1 MDIAQLVALLNQLS
15 TTMESAGT
23 RAGDLRHAVEQLR
36 TAFELTAQGYETS
49 VNVPLRLVAQTV
61 DGRVLE
67 INRVIDVVAQRA
79 GELQLNIENKT
90 GAIAAAIPTLT
101 EALIGPQRNAQLL
114 ADLILGATGHA
125 QNLWRFTE
133 EIGPR
138 QQRVIDERLTTYAQF
153 MLDELRLSEDQVRRA
168 IESFRVEGAE
178 EAFQPAIEFI
188 FGKDG
193 PIAQVALR
201 EASGS
206 PDFGPAMQAIFGP
219 GGALAD
225 AATASAGGA
234 DLEPALQNLEDKIE
248 EGVTEAMEGA
258 GEAAA
263 TAGAQSLSN
272 QISSGVGA
280 LGNVLTSVP
289 QLYTSVTAL
298 GAAWDKPLNSTQDYM
313 NLFSALGAT
322 INQGVQVFQA
332 LQGVMQLATA
342 AQAAFNVVAAMNPIV
357 LIVLAVIA
365 LIAGIV
371 LLIAYWDE
379 VKAALRDNP
388 WLAVA
393 AVMFGLIGIIVVVI
407 AYWDEIK
414 LAVLVAANFISIQ
427 VQRIGAFFMGVGR
440 LASMVWDYIVATL
453 VNMGIGIL
461 NTFIELGTSI
471 QNFFI
476 GVINGMLELYNEFAE
491 SAVGEFIGLEPAEL
505 IPEVDVETRLIPP
518 RDVPEIDVDAAFRT
532 ESITGGLEDSIAAQ
546 RAVVD
551 QAQREDEARR
561 AQQAEEERAA
571 AAAAPA
577 APAAVPALPGAPALP
592 AGAGPAAAA
601 AAGGPDQS
609 VRVDGGI
616 TVNIN
621 AERLE
626 ADAAEILSDEIIRA
640 IQQRLD
646 ELRAEAGFRTG
657 VRAEAA

>member
-1 MDIAQLVALLNQLS
+1 
-15 TTMESAGT
+15 
-23 RAGDLRHAVEQLR
+23 
-36 TAFELTAQGYETS
+36 
-49 VNVPLRLVAQTV
+49 
-61 DGRVLE
+61 
-67 INRVIDVVAQRA
+67 
-79 GELQLNIENKT
+79 
-90 GAIAAAIPTLT
+90 
-101 EALIGPQRNAQLL
+101 
-114 ADLILGATGHA
+114 
-125 QNLWRFTE
+125 
-133 EIGPR
+133 
-138 QQRVIDERLTTYAQF
+138 
-153 MLDELRLSEDQVRRA
+153 
-168 IESFRVEGAE
+168 
-178 EAFQPAIEFI
+178 
-188 FGKDG
+188 
-193 PIAQVALR
+193 
-201 EASGS
+201 
-206 PDFGPAMQAIFGP
+206 
-219 GGALAD
+219 
-225 AATASAGGA
+225 
-234 DLEPALQNLEDKIE
+234 
-248 EGVTEAMEGA
+248 
-258 GEAAA
+258 
-263 TAGAQSLSN
+263 
-272 QISSGVGA
+272 
-280 LGNVLTSVP
+280 
-289 QLYTSVTAL
+289 
-298 GAAWDKPLNSTQDYM
+298 
-313 NLFSALGAT
+313 
-322 INQGVQVFQA
+322 
-332 LQGVMQLATA
+332 
-342 AQAAFNVVAAMNPIV
+342 
-357 LIVLAVIA
+357 
-365 LIAGIV
+365 
-371 LLIAYWDE
+371 
-379 VKAALRDNP
+379 
-388 WLAVA
+388 
-393 AVMFGLIGIIVVVI
+393 
-407 AYWDEIK
+407 
-414 LAVLVAANFISIQ
+414 
-427 VQRIGAFFMGVGR
+427 
-440 LASMVWDYIVATL
+440 
-453 VNMGIGIL
+453 MGIGIL

>member
-1 MDIAQLVALLNQLS
+1 MDIAQIIATLAQIS
-15 TTMESAGT
+15 SAMTIAGT
-23 RAGDLRHAVEQLR
+23 RAGDLRHAMEQLR
-36 TAFELTAQGYETS
+36 TAFELTAQGFETS
-49 VNVPLRLVAQTV
+49 VNVEMQAVHRTV
-61 DGRVLE
+61 DGRALV
-67 INRVIDVVAQRA
+67 INRVIDVVAERA

-101 EALIGPQRNAQLL
+101 EALTGTQRNGQLL
-114 ADLILGATGHA
+114 ADLILGAKGQA
-125 QNLWRFTE
+125 ENLWRFTE

-138 QQRVIDERLTTYAQF
+138 QQQVIEKRFTNYAQF
-153 MLDELRLSEDQVRRA
+153 MLDELGMSQEQVRRA
-168 IESFRVEGAE
+168 IETFRVEGAE

-188 FGKDG
+188 FSKDG

-201 EASGS
+201 EASSS
-206 PDFGPAMQAIFGP
+206 PDFQPAMQAIFGP

-225 AATASAGGA
+225 AATASASGA

-248 EGVTEAMEGA
+248 EGVTDAMEDA

-263 TAGAQSLSN
+263 AAGAQSLSA

-289 QLYTSVTAL
+289 QLYTSVQAL
-298 GAAWDKPLNSTQDYM
+298 GEAWDKPLSSTQDYM
-313 NLFSALGAT
+313 NVFSALGGT

-357 LIVLAVIA
+357 LIVLAVAA
-365 LIAGIV
+365 LIAGIA

-393 AVMFGLIGIIVVVI
+393 AVLFSVIGIIIVII

-414 LAVLVAANFISIQ
+414 LAVLEAANFISIQ

-440 LASMVWDYIVATL
+440 LAGMVWGYIVASL
-453 VNMGIGIL
+453 VNAGIGIM

-491 SAVGEFIGLEPAEL
+491 SAVGEFIGLQSAEL
-505 IPEVDVETRLIPP
+505 IPEVDVQTRLIPP
-518 RDVPEIDVDAAFRT
+518 REVPEIDVDAAFRT
-532 ESITGGLEDSIAAQ
+532 ESITGGLEESIAAQ

-551 QAQREDEARR
+551 QAQREDEERRARR
-561 AQQAEEERAA
+561 AEEERSA
-571 AAAAPA
+571 AAAAPTPPT
-577 APAAVPALPGAPALP
+577 APALAGSPALPTA
-592 AGAGPAAAA
+592 AGVSAA
-601 AAGGPDQS
+601 AAGAPDQS
-609 VRVDGGI
+609 VRVEGGI

-626 ADAAEILSDEIIRA
+626 ADASEILSDQIIRA
-640 IQQRLD
+640 IQERLD
-646 ELRAEAGFRTG
+646 ALRAESSFRTG